1 MANIKIYGDLDS
13 GSIFFINSTVDPKSL
28 GTIVASLIDVNGND
42 RILIERNDRF
52 QEDGVSFR
60 VLFKKLNAN
69 RVCNQAGEELI
80 SQLSYTTQ
88 QVVDYINGQSQL
100 TGANGGDGNGTDVT
114 GTAID
119 FKLDDTN
126 TSIML
131 DNGFAYGVNTIKA
144 LANADG
150 TIHIVSELGDLTYFT
165 KLDYT
170 NVLINGVSA
179 VGGLSDVVNA
189 LNELFQVGAF
199 EQVVI
204 RDPYATMIADVDGI
218 DTNITLGGNAINPSG
233 NDIAG
238 STASGYNNSGILS
251 TETINQAGEYFSFDI
266 RGEGTIGFGLVHT
279 DINNVNGS
287 TAYGDPATWLNGVNS
302 GHYGYQFSHWFH
314 PSPNGSWTNYGANTG
329 YSMRSG
335 WSGFPNRQNWL
346 DGNPIKMRVGIDS
359 NGYISIE
366 SYDPSTSLFVPHAR
380 TSYPVA
386 DGIEF
391 KLGIKFGDTNARLYS
406 LPKIHTLEDPA
417 PTMYFR
423 YIESPDGNYESPL
436 FATQEEANYYDL
448 NHSGTVGTG
457 TSHTHTYV
465 DDVTN
470 TTWYMADTGSTMT
483 GTTIP
488 ASFTFK
494 GNAATYTEITSQT
507 NADLTPS
514 QFSSSDLMYVEGT
527 VVNLQLFP
535 TGATFTQSVTITPT
549 GSGLVYNSVSGYLQG
564 TLTDVPS
571 DTDYVIE
578 VTRANAYGSTI
589 GNFTI
594 TATDVPVSS
603 TSTTDWDKAIDFS
616 GSSEYLKHNAS
627 YATATQNPLALSNG
641 TYITKNSN
649 PLYTANSTSSRPFA
663 TTVVFKADGN
673 NSLQTIWNNGE
684 GFYSSQDNFGLE
696 IDANNNLYFY
706 WSNGTSTTSS
716 SNRCVVQLSIDTS
729 KWYGVYIAHKGGR
742 LSGSN
747 ATSSNI
753 GECFD
758 IRVMSSADNF
768 STLSVDKSGSWSGG
782 NWTTTGRRMDKSVN
796 GVLTLGGTSAGTKSF
811 YGKIAA
817 FTMTTLKN
825 NSLAPDATEI
835 EMMITDPL
843 KWEDDY
849 KQGTTYRLSNVNSTA
864 SVPSAVTVDYN
875 YATQIHL
882 MGDSVGIY
890 PYSHSDAYPNIFNN
904 LRWVTATRMVMQNM
918 VSNDIENVSISGL
931 S

>member
-13 GSIFFINSTVDPKSL
+13 GSIFFINSTVDPKAL
-28 GTIVASLIDVNGND
+28 GTIVASLVDVNGSD

-60 VLFKKLNAN
+60 VLFKKLQPE
-69 RVCNQAGEELI
+69 RVCNQAGEELTT
-80 SQLSYTTQ
+80 QLGYTVQ
-88 QVVDYINGQSQL
+88 QVVDYINAQSQL

-114 GTAID
+114 GISID
-119 FKLDDTN
+119 FKLDDTS

-144 LANADG
+144 ISDADG

-165 KLDYT
+165 KLDHT
-170 NVLINGVSA
+170 NVSINGVNA

-204 RDPYATMIADVDGI
+204 ADPYATMIADVNGV
-218 DTNITLGGNAINPSG
+218 DTNITLGGNAINPAG

-287 TAYGDPATWLNGVNS
+287 TAYGDPAAWLNGVNS

-314 PSPNGSWTNYGANTG
+314 PTPNGSWTNYGANTG

-335 WSGFPNRQNWL
+335 WSNFPNQQNWI

-359 NGYISIE
+359 NGFISIE

-386 DGIEF
+386 DLVEF
-391 KLGIKFGDTNARLYS
+391 KLGIKFGDVNARLYS

-436 FATQEEANYYDL
+436 FATAEEANYYDL

-494 GNAATYTEITSQT
+494 GNAVTYTEITSQT
-507 NADLTPS
+507 NSDLTPAA
-514 QFSSSDLMYVEGT
+514 FNSSDFMYVEGT
-527 VVNLQLFP
+527 VVNLQLYP
-535 TGATFTQSVTITPT
+535 SGATFTQSVTITPT
-549 GSGLVYNSVSGYLQG
+549 GSGLVYNSTSGYLQG
-564 TLTDVPS
+564 TLADVAT

-578 VTRANAYGSTI
+578 VTRANTYGSSI
-589 GNFTI
+589 GSFTI
-594 TATDVPVSS
+594 TATDVPV
-603 TSTTDWDKAIDFS
+603 TSTLTTNWDKAVDIN
-616 GSSEYLKHNAS
+616 GANEYLIGVHNSNSFNILNMGGMNNDVWGATNGKTS
-627 YATATQNPLALSNG
+627 TDTDARPWSICQVVYIDNSKPQCYFSQAENYANDRISLSTHETGANSKIEFYWGRSTGVNGVNSNG
-641 TYITKNSN
+641 CQFLFDKPSDGWYGYYIDT
-649 PLYTANSTSSRPFA
+649 TGFRPNQA
-663 TTVVFKADGN
+663 
-673 NSLQTIWNNGE
+673 Q
-684 GFYSSQDNFGLE
+684 
-696 IDANNNLYFY
+696 
-706 WSNGTSTTSS
+706 STTSA
-716 SNRCVVQLSIDTS
+716 L
-729 KWYGVYIAHKGGR
+729 
-742 LSGSN
+742 
-747 ATSSNI
+747 
-753 GECFD
+753 
-758 IRVMSSADNF
+758 ADNF
-768 STLSVDKSGSWSGG
+768 RFKQVNLSTGTVSDISGTWSLVGDGRLNRGLNGDFYIGKESGSQTFNTNASLKVASTLIS
-782 NWTTTGRRMDKSVN
+782 
-796 GVLTLGGTSAGTKSF
+796 
-811 YGKIAA
+811 
-817 FTMTTLKN
+817 TLKRDF
-825 NSLAPDATEI
+825 LLPDDTEI
-835 EMMITDPL
+835 SMQVRDPQQ
-843 KWEDDY
+843 WVIDY
-849 KQGTTYRLSNVNSTA
+849 RDGTQQRLAYNNTPYAFDTYPERCVSLW
-864 SVPSAVTVDYN
+864 
-875 YATQIHL
+875 L
-882 MGDSVGIY
+882 MGDGSLDS
-890 PYSHSDAYPNIFNN
+890 YSNN
-904 LRWVTATRMVMQNM
+904 LRNDVKTSDQNYTMLRLQNM
-918 VSNDIENVSISGL
+918 VSNDIVNVSITGL